1 MDPSAA
7 PDRIREKLRDL
18 PQKPGCYVFRD
29 MNGEIVYVGKAI
41 DLRKRVRS
49 YFDPAR
55 MRRESPKR
63 RGMVKC
69 FADLEWIVV
78 RNEAEALLTEGK
90 LIKDWRPRFNTAL
103 RDDKRYL
110 ALRAETH
117 LPLPRLSE
125 CRIVRDDGDE
135 YFGPFPSSTVVHVVK
150 DFLERRWGLRKCDA
164 AEPDAETH
172 RHCHDDRIARCSAPC
187 IGAVAP
193 EEYRRRFAEACA
205 FLRRGDAAVAQD
217 LAREMKEAAAAEDF
231 ERAATI
237 RDTMDALRE
246 MVKLRAREIA
256 MPSIGAER
264 ARAGNAELG
273 RILRLP
279 GPPRVIEGFDISH
292 IQGLL
297 TVASMVACVDGVTTP
312 RRYRRFRVKTVE
324 GIDDPAGIAEVVGRR
339 YGRLKEEGGAMPDLV
354 MLDGGITQ
362 LRAAR
367 AKLAELGLPDLP
379 TVGLAERYET
389 LVVDWPDGT
398 DEIALPR
405 DSEALRVLIRLRDE
419 AHRFAISYNRSLRLK
434 RIRESALDEV
444 EGVGASR
451 KTALLRAF
459 GSVRRLAEATP
470 EKIAETVPGI
480 GPELAARIVETAR
493 RNVGNLPPANRV

>member
-1 MDPSAA
+1 MKSQLWWKWLLAA
-7 PDRIREKLRDL
+7 FLAVTSVYLVTPLSEKLRLGLDL
-18 PQKPGCYVFRD
+18 KG
-29 MNGEIVYVGKAI
+29 G
-41 DLRKRVRS
+41 
-49 YFDPAR
+49 
-55 MRRESPKR
+55 
-63 RGMVKC
+63 
-69 FADLEWIVV
+69 
-78 RNEAEALLTEGK
+78 
-90 LIKDWRPRFNTAL
+90 
-103 RDDKRYL
+103 
-110 ALRAETH
+110 
-117 LPLPRLSE
+117 
-125 CRIVRDDGDE
+125 
-135 YFGPFPSSTVVHVVK
+135 SSMTVE
-150 DFLERRWGLRKCDA
+150 L
-164 AEPDAETH
+164 
-172 RHCHDDRIARCSAPC
+172 DR
-187 IGAVAP
+187 
-193 EEYRRRFAEACA
+193 
-205 FLRRGDAAVAQD
+205 
-217 LAREMKEAAAAEDF
+217 
-231 ERAATI
+231 
-237 RDTMDALRE
+237 DALRE